1 MAIGDF
7 MNRLTLTKLLKNI
20 IDLYTEGKFT
30 YIYIIDTFE
39 KLTEEEFD
47 EDKNA
52 YLQAELISTL
62 FKTFPYYRLLND
74 LNTLGDYIIES
85 TKGNSNYK
93 NVSKLLKNGCL
104 GDMVPDIKRRVQTE
118 TMAHITELLYMYKKS
133 ELNPTIVMNHL
144 TKNMFDP
151 RLLTS
156 MDTAESINYS
166 QTTLPGISI
175 KKTSLRDAISRSNG
189 NRKDNVRKNL
199 EEYTL
204 ENFDVKSLEDFINQ
218 VKNIIIESTLE
229 DKEILNASIKETL
242 TNLYSKAV
250 IIWSEQSVDP
260 NQLTLTLK

>member
-62 FKTFPYYRLLND
+62 FQTFPYYRLLND

-118 TMAHITELLYMYKKS
+118 TMAHITELLYIYKKV
-133 ELNPTIVMNHL
+133 N
-144 TKNMFDP
+144 
-151 RLLTS
+151 
-156 MDTAESINYS
+156 
-166 QTTLPGISI
+166 
-175 KKTSLRDAISRSNG
+175 
-189 NRKDNVRKNL
+189 
-199 EEYTL
+199 
-204 ENFDVKSLEDFINQ
+204 
-218 VKNIIIESTLE
+218 
-229 DKEILNASIKETL
+229 
-242 TNLYSKAV
+242 
-250 IIWSEQSVDP
+250 
-260 NQLTLTLK
+260 